1 MFSDWMDE
9 RFPFGTVMKKKGFK
23 RIFLVAGL
31 LISFFLLFPEAGAQ
45 SPKVREPLRVE
56 ISELEKTIQLLQNP
70 EEAQRLAAQLKG
82 ILEAQKLAMAHEKP
96 EVPETEK
103 GFLDLFEFY
112 ESREEQLSR
121 IEERMTELLESLTLR
136 YRQVLTYFT
145 QEKNLRKIAS
155 LGMEILL
162 AIAAGL
168 FLWLFLRRITRRFEK
183 RWGRDERRTRVQ
195 TFGRVCL
202 ATLFRVYPWI
212 AVYAVFYLLFLF
224 FPATRALKPFILSG
238 LLALIFY
245 LGLKHFLAF
254 LLSPALRPEG
264 LIPLKDETSGYIF
277 IWLRRIL
284 LFSLWIYLLY
294 LAAFHL
300 NQPRMM
306 NAAGIL
312 YKVGLT
318 AFAIVI
324 LAQWKE
330 EIQRILSRP
339 LRPEDPPWLS
349 FFKRA
354 VNYSSGKVYLL
365 ALFYAG
371 FLAVLS
377 LAGPSDLYSYVLSS
391 SAKSALVLLS
401 GVGLWILWS
410 YLFRKLFEITR
421 DIQERYPALAEHAS
435 RYIGYLGKAG
445 YAAIVLFSLF
455 VLLDVWGVSVYESI
469 ADTSWFKPLLRIPFI
484 FLFAFLITHL
494 AYFLINKFAI
504 QTRARM
510 VAAATVSPLEV
521 EKRISTLANIFKRG
535 VAVAVAVFAGIMI
548 LSELGFDIKPILAG
562 AGIVG
567 LAVGFGAQ
575 NLVRDIISGLFY
587 TFENR
592 IRVGDVAIINGTGGL
607 VEQVNLR
614 TTVLRGLDGTI
625 HVFPN
630 GAINTLSNMTYEF
643 SYYLFDVGVAYK
655 EDTDR
660 VISVLKEVGD
670 QIMQE
675 EEYRTAILA
684 PLEILGVDKFGDSAV
699 VIKARIKTLPIKQWL
714 VGREMNRR
722 IKKRF
727 DELGIEIP
735 FPHRSFYFGEASKP
749 ISIKLEGLQER
760 REEIKAL
767 VREVLEERREG
778 R

>member
-1 MFSDWMDE
+1 
-9 RFPFGTVMKKKGFK
+9 MKKQVSKLLLFM
-23 RIFLVAGL
+23 AGMAL
-31 LISFFLLFPEAGAQ
+31 SFLLSADEAVSLGPKTQEAAQ
-45 SPKVREPLRVE
+45 VE
-56 ISELEKTIQLLQNP
+56 ISEMEKTLRILENP
-70 EEAQRLAAQLKG
+70 EEAKRLAAQLKG
-82 ILEAQKLAMAHEKP
+82 ILEAQKLASEQEKR

-121 IEERMTELLESLTLR
+121 LGERMAEFLQALTLR

-145 QEKNLRKIAS
+145 QEKNRRKIAS
-155 LGMEILL
+155 LGVEILL

-183 RWGRDERRTRVQ
+183 RWDRDERRTRVQ
-195 TFGRVCL
+195 KFGRVCL

-212 AVYAVFYLLFLF
+212 AVYVVFYLFFLF
-224 FPATRALKPFILSG
+224 FPATRTVKPFILSA

-455 VLLDVWGVSVYESI
+455 VLLDVWGSASMN
-469 ADTSWFKPLLRIPFI
+469 P
-484 FLFAFLITHL
+484 
-494 AYFLINKFAI
+494 
-504 QTRARM
+504 
-510 VAAATVSPLEV
+510 SP
-521 EKRISTLANIFKRG
+521 
-535 VAVAVAVFAGIMI
+535 
-548 LSELGFDIKPILAG
+548 
-562 AGIVG
+562 
-567 LAVGFGAQ
+567 
-575 NLVRDIISGLFY
+575 
-587 TFENR
+587 
-592 IRVGDVAIINGTGGL
+592 IRVGSSRFCA
-607 VEQVNLR
+607 
-614 TTVLRGLDGTI
+614 
-625 HVFPN
+625 FP
-630 GAINTLSNMTYEF
+630 SSF
-643 SYYLFDVGVAYK
+643 SSPSSLPTWPTFSSTNSPFRPA
-655 EDTDR
+655 
-660 VISVLKEVGD
+660 
-670 QIMQE
+670 
-675 EEYRTAILA
+675 
-684 PLEILGVDKFGDSAV
+684 LEWWPQQPSALW
-699 VIKARIKTLPIKQWL
+699 KW
-714 VGREMNRR
+714 
-722 IKKRF
+722 KK
-727 DELGIEIP
+727 G
-735 FPHRSFYFGEASKP
+735 FPPWP
-749 ISIKLEGLQER
+749 ISSSGEWPWPWRYSQGS
-760 REEIKAL
+760 
-767 VREVLEERREG
+767 
-778 R
+778 

>member
-1 MFSDWMDE
+1 
-9 RFPFGTVMKKKGFK
+9 MKKLLLKK
-23 RIFLVAGL
+23 IFLAVGWVL
-31 LISFFLLFPEAGAQ
+31 FFYLAVPQALAQ
-45 SPKVREPLRVE
+45 GPQAQEPLRVE
-56 ISELEKTIQLLQNP
+56 IAELEKTIQLLENP
-70 EEAQRLAAQLKG
+70 EEAKKLAAQLRG
-82 ILEAQKLAMAHEKP
+82 LLEAQKLASEKEKQ
-96 EVPETEK
+96 EVPETES
-103 GFLDLFEFY
+103 GFLDLLELY
-112 ESREEQLSR
+112 ESREEQISR
-121 IEERMTELLESLTLR
+121 IGERITEFLESLTLS
-136 YRQVLTYFT
+136 YRRVLTYLT
-145 QEKNLRKIAS
+145 QEKNRRKIVS
-155 LGMEILL
+155 LGVGILSAL
-162 AIAAGL
+162 AVGL
-168 FLWLFLRRITRRFEK
+168 LLWLLLRGITRRFEE
-183 RWGRDERRTRVQ
+183 RWDRDERQTRAQ
-195 TFGRVCL
+195 KFGRVCL
-202 ATLFRVYPWI
+202 ASLFRVYPWI
-212 AVYAVFYLLFLF
+212 ALYAVFYLFSLF
-224 FPATRALKPFILSG
+224 FPATRAVKPFILSA
-238 LLALIFY
+238 LLALILY
-245 LGLKHFLAF
+245 LGVRHFLAF
-254 LLSPALRPEG
+254 LLSPDLRPKG

-300 NQPRMM
+300 KIPRVM
-306 NAAGIL
+306 NAAAIL

-318 AFAIVI
+318 VFAIVI
-324 LAQWKE
+324 LAQWRE
-330 EIQRILSRP
+330 DIQGLLSRP
-339 LRPEDPPWLS
+339 LRPGDPPWLS

-354 VNYSSGKVYLL
+354 LNYFSGKVYLL
-365 ALFYAG
+365 ALGYAG
-371 FLAVLS
+371 FLVVLS
-377 LAGPSDLYSYVLSS
+377 LAGPSDLYAYVLSS
-391 SAKSALVLLS
+391 SAKSVLVLLS

-435 RYIGYLGKAG
+435 RYVEYLGKAG
-445 YAAIVLFSLF
+445 YAAIFLFSLF

-469 ADTSWFKPLLRIPFI
+469 ADTSWLKPLLRIPFI
-484 FLFAFLITHL
+484 FLFAFLFLQL

-504 QTRARM
+504 QARARM
-510 VAAATVSPLEV
+510 VATATVSPLEV
-521 EKRISTLANIFKRG
+521 GKRISTLANIFKRG

-562 AGIVG
+562 AGILG

-575 NLVRDIISGLFY
+575 NLVRDVISGLFY

-592 IRVGDVAIINGTGGL
+592 LRVGDVAIINGTGGL

-614 TTVLRGLDGTI
+614 TSVLRGLDGTI

-660 VISVLKEVGD
+660 VISVLKEVGG

-675 EEYRTAILA
+675 EEYRSAILE
-684 PLEILGVDKFGDSAV
+684 PLEILGVDKFDDSAV
-699 VIKARIKTLPIKQWL
+699 IIKARIKTLPIKQWL

-735 FPHRSFYFGEASKP
+735 FPHRSLYFGEASKP
-749 ISIKLEGLQER
+749 ISVRLEGLQEQ
-760 REEIKAL
+760 REEIKAWI
-767 VREVLEERREG
+767 REVLEERKESR
-778 R
+778 